1 MSNYGSMRVLDVWYD
16 AISLKQVLKE
26 VEREQDRGR
35 IAQRIEKARAK
46 STPEFVFPKLVEE
59 QGVVPRIA
67 DDPPL
72 IFHPT
77 AEQTPELETGYRE
90 GFATYR
96 ESLPEHI
103 RAPFDRFAFCDLA
116 VKVVGVGS
124 VGTLCAVALFLAHD
138 DDPIFL
144 QIKEA
149 KASVLEP
156 YAGKSL
162 HENHGQRVVAG
173 QRLMQSASDIFLG
186 WTKGASDRHFYIR
199 QLRDAK
205 ISAVVEGFDLGL
217 MQTYARLCAWAL
229 ARAHARSGYPGMIA
243 GYMGASGTFDDAIG
257 EFAMEYAD
265 QNERDY
271 RGFVTAI
278 KEGRIEAAAD
288 M

>member
-1 MSNYGSMRVLDVWYD
+1 
-16 AISLKQVLKE
+16 
-26 VEREQDRGR
+26 
-35 IAQRIEKARAK
+35 
-46 STPEFVFPKLVEE
+46 
-59 QGVVPRIA
+59 VPRIA
-67 DDPPL
+67 DNPPL

-90 GFATYR
+90 GFAMYR

-103 RAPFDRFAFCDLA
+103 RAPFDRFAFCDLV

-124 VGTLCAVALFLAHD
+124 VGTFCGVTLILAHD

-156 YAGKSL
+156 YAGKSV

-186 WTKGASDRHFYIR
+186 WFQGASGSRRHYYVR

-205 ISAVVEGFDLGL
+205 ISAVIEGFDLSL
-217 MQTYARLCAWAL
+217 MQSYARLCAWAL
-229 ARAHARSGYPGMIA
+229 ARAHARSGDAAMIA
-243 GYMGASGTFDDAIG
+243 GYMGASTAFDDAIG

-265 QNERDY
+265 QNERDH
-271 RGFVTAI
+271 RAFVTAV

-288 M
+288 V